1 VHVGSAPGY
10 VAASDALLDELS
22 SSLHKLAGELA
33 RVAAVCGFSLAET
46 SREFLADHAV
56 HPAPSPLSPA
66 APPRE
71 AALDVSNWGAGGAW
85 DDAINDL
92 WVDAQEIAG
101 DAAFPFL
108 PPQLP
113 PPAAAH
119 APLPGPAR
127 AHDSAENAAV
137 RAAAALR
144 DAHISSSALGGD
156 GPSSSHADAVR
167 AVLAQA
173 RADARESQ
181 SSGSD
186 AAAALV
192 ARMRAGSESSE
203 SGRGSASAESSDD
216 DEDEASDGEGAD
228 APAGVALRQGLVL
241 GHMLSLL
248 TAPDGPLPH
257 SLPALARSLHAHRV
271 LPRWL
276 RDLLL
281 RRPALFDRAF
291 KGVFCQ
297 RSQAGDAQAQ
307 APGDPAGRWALTRFW
322 APRASRAAEAAQ
334 SAASAPLSR
343 FRQDFDVVQPL
354 GRGAFGSVVLVVNRL
369 DGRRYAVKRIQMTED
384 VNLNAKLLRE
394 VSTLSRLEHPSVVR
408 YFQAWV
414 ESDSGLEDARPEGDD
429 ECDDGTGET
438 PDWRSSGGQAAAV
451 SSPPRAP
458 LPRRPSRVLFL
469 QMEYCRCTLRQ
480 LLDGTSEV
488 DALQS
493 WRWIQQ
499 IVEGLSHIHSQGI
512 VHRDLK
518 PVNIFT
524 AQDGTLKI
532 GDFGLARFHTGAQAT
547 ALALGDTELRAESD
561 ATTGVGTFLYAA
573 PEIQQGLPHDSKVD
587 IYSVGVIAFE
597 MLRRFGTAMERV
609 AVLTELRASRTLPP
623 AFVAAFPVQAALIRS
638 LLAPDPGQRPSA
650 AEVLSSGQLPPR
662 VGDEHLSE
670 LLRSLREGSA
680 TYDRVVRALF
690 APDSAGARAAARGA
704 LLDSSVAPTH
714 APGVA
719 EAMALERVC
728 SLLRNAFKRHGAVPV
743 HGSRAVAHTS
753 RDAGSQ
759 NKLTVLDSAGTLV
772 SLRDELRT
780 RFVTHLAAQAASGSA
795 QGLVRRYELAP
806 VLRAAPGAPLPLEVM
821 QADFDIVG
829 GDDACQPAA
838 DAEALALCFEALD
851 LCGLRRGATCLV
863 SHRELL
869 SAAWR
874 SAGVPPELRPRA
886 AALLRGA
893 PLPPPSGLPAPAA
906 TAAAQARDAVWAK
919 LRGRLCDGLGLSPTC
934 ADRLEA
940 IHRCGGVIGS
950 TLPRLRGVLHAVA
963 DSRAAAALDALASMA
978 ALLGAMNVPD
988 SAVLVSPLL
997 APTESYYSGM
1007 YFEVAIARKAQATG
1021 HPAAGARTVAA
1032 GGRYDALLA
1041 SCWPPTADGAAPPG
1055 VGVCFS
1061 ASRLGAL
1068 ASSAGAQTSPSSVD
1082 VVVASRGGGGLLRER
1097 LELVHSLWQAGIRA
1111 ETLPHPSP
1119 SLTDQ
1124 FEHAT
1129 SRGAKVL
1136 LIATE
1141 AGLHTAGTVR
1151 ARPLRGVS
1159 KEEDVPVGDVVR
1171 HVTAVLAAL
1180 AEPGGQAEGG
1190 GGGGGGGAAVTARAS
1205 QPEADGQDDEAA
1217 RARAGR
1223 RRRAAANADRRER
1236 DA

>member
-1 VHVGSAPGY
+1 MHVDAAPGY
-10 VAASDALLDELS
+10 AAVSDALLAELQG
-22 SSLHKLAGELA
+22 SLHKLAGELA
-33 RVAAVCGFSLAET
+33 RVASVAGFSLAET
-46 SREFLADHAV
+46 AREFLADHAV
-56 HPAPSPLSPA
+56 DLAPSPLAAA
-66 APPRE
+66 APPRPD

-92 WVDAQEIAG
+92 WADAQDG
-101 DAAFPFL
+101 VGSAFAFH

-113 PPAAAH
+113 PPPTAH
-119 APLPGPAR
+119 PPQPGLGR

-144 DAHISSSALGGD
+144 DTHISSSAVD
-156 GPSSSHADAVR
+156 GPSSSHGDAVR

-173 RADARESQ
+173 RAGARESQ

-203 SGRGSASAESSDD
+203 SGSGNGTEDSDPSDEEED
-216 DEDEASDGEGAD
+216 DEDEDDAGAGTPAVVTSRDGG
-228 APAGVALRQGLVL
+228 LRQALVL

-248 TAPDGPLPH
+248 TGPDGPLPH
-257 SLPALARSLHAHRV
+257 ALPALARSLHAHRV

-291 KGVFCQ
+291 KGVF
-297 RSQAGDAQAQ
+297 RPRGGQASEAQAQ
-307 APGDPAGRWALTRFW
+307 ASDPAGRWALTRFW
-322 APRASRAAEAAQ
+322 APRASRAAAAAQ

-343 FRQDFDVVQPL
+343 FRQDFDQVQPL

-369 DGRRYAVKRIQMTED
+369 DGRRYAIKKIQMTED
-384 VNLNAKLLRE
+384 VTLNAKLLRE

-414 ESDSGLEDARPEGDD
+414 ETDSGLEDARAEGNED
-429 ECDDGTGET
+429 EYGGDDGTGDT
-438 PDWRSSGGQAAAV
+438 PDWRSSAGQAAVV
-451 SSPPRAP
+451 SRSPPRGQVT
-458 LPRRPSRVLFL
+458 PRRPSRVLFI
-469 QMEYCRCTLRQ
+469 QMEYCRFTLRQ
-480 LLDGTSEV
+480 LLDTSPEV
-488 DALQS
+488 DALQA

-499 IVEGLSHIHSQGI
+499 ILEGLSHIHAQGI

-524 AQDGTLKI
+524 SQDGVLKI
-532 GDFGLARFHTGAQAT
+532 GDFGLARFHTGATAP
-547 ALALGDTELRAESD
+547 ALAVGDSDLHAASD

-573 PEIQQGLPHDSKVD
+573 PEIQQGLPHDSRVD

-623 AFVAAFPVQAALIRS
+623 NFVATFPAQAALIKA
-638 LLAPDPGQRPSA
+638 LLSPDPQQRPSA

-680 TYDRVVRALF
+680 TYDRVVRAMF
-690 APDSAGARAAARGA
+690 APDSAGAKAAARGA

-719 EAMALERVC
+719 ESMALERVC
-728 SLLRNAFKRHGAVPV
+728 SLLRNAFRRHGAVPA

-753 RDAGSQ
+753 RDLGPA
-759 NKLTVLDSAGTLV
+759 NALTVLDSAGTLV
-772 SLRDELRT
+772 TLRDELRT
-780 RFVTHLAAQAASGSA
+780 RFVTHLAAQAASGSV
-795 QGLVRRYELAP
+795 QCLVRRYELAP

-829 GDDACQPAA
+829 GDEQCQPAA
-838 DAEALALCFEALD
+838 DAEALAICFEALD

-874 SAGVPPELRPRA
+874 AAGVPPELRPRV

-893 PLPPPSGLPAPAA
+893 PPPLPPGLPPP
-906 TAAAQARDAVWAK
+906 AAAASFWAK
-919 LRGRLCDGLGLSPTC
+919 LRGRLCDGLGLSQAC

-940 IHRCGGVIGS
+940 IHRCGGVPGS
-950 TLPRLRGVLHAVA
+950 ALPRLRGVLHAVPE
-963 DSRAAAALDALASMA
+963 SRAAAALEALASMA
-978 ALLGAMNVPD
+978 ALLGAMDVPD

-997 APTESYYSGM
+997 APTEAYFSGM
-1007 YFEVAIARKAQATG
+1007 FFEVATTAPKGQQ
-1021 HPAAGARTVAA
+1021 GARIVAA

-1041 SCWPPTADGAAPPG
+1041 SCWLPTADGAAPPG
-1055 VGVCFS
+1055 VGVSFS
-1061 ASRLGAL
+1061 ATRLGAL
-1068 ASSAGAQTSPSSVD
+1068 ASSAGAQANPSSVD

-1136 LIATE
+1136 LLATE
-1141 AGLHTAGTVR
+1141 AGLHTAGCVR
-1151 ARPLRGVS
+1151 VRPMRGVG
-1159 KEEDVPVGDVVR
+1159 KEEDVPMAEVVR
-1171 HVTAVLAAL
+1171 HVTGVLAAL
-1180 AEPGGQAEGG
+1180 AEPGAQQAEG
-1190 GGGGGGGAAVTARAS
+1190 AATAVRVS
-1205 QPEADGQDDEAA
+1205 QAEADAGDDEAA

-1223 RRRAAANADRRER
+1223 RRRAAANADRRDR